1 MPHVFGASEFFKN
14 EKTSITQKNHHLQMF
29 FANDTISLSAA
40 EATPKA
46 VNYLCWK
53 SKMVGPKLRELGL
66 SYPGSCDPCGR
77 GPGPKTEVL
86 VKNTH
91 V

>member
-1 MPHVFGASEFFKN
+1 
-14 EKTSITQKNHHLQMF
+14 MF

-53 SKMVGPKLRELGL
+53 SKMVGPKLRSWASATRGHVT
-66 SYPGSCDPCGR
+66 R
-77 GPGPKTEVL
+77 AAVGPGRLDQSSLTPASVQSDTAQSAAMGALEDAVAHMSLEKAQ
-86 VKNTH
+86 
-91 V
+91 